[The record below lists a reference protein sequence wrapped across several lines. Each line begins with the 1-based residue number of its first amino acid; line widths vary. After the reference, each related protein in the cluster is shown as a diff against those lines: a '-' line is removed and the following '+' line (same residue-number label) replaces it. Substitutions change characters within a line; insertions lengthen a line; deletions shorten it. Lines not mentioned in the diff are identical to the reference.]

1 MKKRVLFLC
10 TGNSARSQ
18 MAEGLINHDFASD
31 IEAFSAGTAPK
42 GLNPNAVQVMHELGI
57 DISGNA
63 SKPISKFKDESF
75 DYVITLCDD
84 ANEDCPVFFGGVK
97 RLHMGF
103 RDPAEA
109 TGSDEEILREFRC
122 IRDEI
127 RARMDGYFKNELGI
141 DSDGVMK

>member
-18 MAEGLINHDFASD
+18 MAEGLINRDFAGD

-42 GLNPNAVQVMHELGI
+42 GLNSNAVQVMAEVGI
-57 DISGNA
+57 DISGNT
-63 SKPISKFKDESF
+63 SKHISKYEGQTF

-84 ANEDCPVFFGGVK
+84 ANENCPVFFGGVK

-103 RDPAEA
+103 PDPAEA
-109 TGSDEEILREFRC
+109 TGSDEEILVEFRC
-122 IRDEI
+122 IRDKI
-127 RARMDGYFKNELGI
+127 RARMNGFFESELMTESG
-141 DSDGVMK
+141 GR